1 MGRLDAIQVAT
12 RPKMSGRM
20 MISGPSGSGKT
31 WTGLSMATRLAADAG
46 RPGEILWVDTE
57 KESAL
62 TYADSFTFH
71 HLPWRPPFDP
81 DEFATTIANLGERF
95 AVVGCDSFTHFWRG
109 PGGTLSIADGKFG
122 GWKTARP
129 VQERVTEAILSMP
142 CHMIL
147 CVRSKTE
154 YLVTTSGGKQEVT
167 KVGLAP
173 VQDDD
178 LVYEMNVAMD
188 IDLEHRI
195 TVTKSR
201 TAAVPVGR
209 MYPAGMEGK
218 AADDYAEWLA
228 GGTPPAAKEQV
239 DEIVAA
245 FASVID
251 KDLRKV
257 IKDEYVQTWGMPAT
271 LTADKAADAKAWVM
285 ARVDGNDDPAQ
296 AGDVDPTLATFG
308 GDPPDSAPDD
318 EGTEPAPDGAD
329 EASDPGEADTGPV
342 PGKPD
347 DVPSDPLSLDEII
360 DRVKAMTKVTMVAE
374 LASRG
379 KSSKES
385 WTKDTLGRLLTV
397 EMARENGISIT
408 AAEVGTGPGSES
420 EPVPD
425 DDGTLGV

>member
-12 RPKMSGRM
+12 RPKMNGRV
-20 MISGPSGSGKT
+20 MISGPSGAGKT
-31 WTGLSMATRLAADAG
+31 WTGLAMATRLAIDAG
-46 RPGEILWVDTE
+46 RPGEILWIDTE

-62 TYADSFTFH
+62 TYADSFVFH

-81 DEFATTIANLGERF
+81 DEFATTIASLGERF
-95 AVVGCDSFTHFWRG
+95 AVIGCDSFTHFWRG

-122 GWKTARP
+122 GWKAARP
-129 VQERVTEAILSMP
+129 VQERVVESILSMP

-154 YLVTTSGGKQEVT
+154 YLVTMSGGKQEVS

-178 LVYEMNVAMD
+178 LVYEMNVALD

-228 GGTPPAAKEQV
+228 GGTPPAAKEVV

-251 KDLRKV
+251 KDLRKE

-271 LTADKAADAKAWVM
+271 LTADKAADAKAWVQ

-296 AGDVDPTLATFG
+296 AGDVDPTQTPFG
-308 GDPPDSAPDD
+308 EEGQDQAHDD
-318 EGTEPAPDGAD
+318 EGTDPGPDAD
-329 EASDPGEADTGPV
+329 GEASDAGDDDTGPV

-347 DVPSDPLSLDEII
+347 DDPGPSLSLEAII
-360 DRVKAMTKVTMVAE
+360 DQVKIMTKVTMVAE

-397 EMARENGISIT
+397 EIARENGISIT
-408 AAEVGTGPGSES
+408 AAQAGTGDQ
-420 EPVPD
+420 EPAPD
-425 DDGTLGV
+425 PDSGTLGV